1 MIFRQLF
8 EPVSS
13 TYTYLL
19 GCEATGQAVLID
31 PVINAIERDL
41 AELSR
46 LGLTLAYSVD
56 THIHADHITA
66 ALELKHKVGSKIA
79 APAFDRLSCAD
90 VGIEEGVPFKL
101 GSIELQPLHTPGHT
115 AGHFAYLMGNSLF
128 SGDAL
133 LIDGCGRTDFQN
145 GDADALY
152 SSVTEKLFALPEDT
166 LVYPAHDYQGRRVSS
181 IAQEKKRN
189 PRLGEQ
195 RTLEQ
200 FRHLMANLNLPYP
213 TFIDYAVP
221 GNQQCGVCP
230 DHLPENL
237 EKYCAHM
244 TESVQG

>member
-19 GCEATGQAVLID
+19 GCEETGQAVLID

-66 ALELKHKVGSKIA
+66 ALELKNKVGSQIA
-79 APAFDRLSCAD
+79 APAFDRLPCAD

-101 GSIELQPLHTPGHT
+101 GSIELQSLHTPGHT
-115 AGHFAYLMGNSLF
+115 AGHFAYRVGERLF
-128 SGDAL
+128 TGDAL
-133 LIDGCGRTDFQN
+133 LIEGCGRTDFQN
-145 GDADALY
+145 GDAETLY
-152 SSVTEKLFALPEDT
+152 RSVTEKLFALPDDT
-166 LVYPAHDYQGRRVSS
+166 LVYPAHDYTGRRVSS

-195 RTLEQ
+195 RTLEE
-200 FRHLMANLNLPYP
+200 FKHLMAGLNLPYP
-213 TFIDYAVP
+213 QFIDYAVP
-221 GNQQCGVCP
+221 GNFQCGVCP

-244 TESVQG
+244 TESIQG